1 VGVETPLTRLVKEKV
16 EHFLKRFP
24 DRPFRMLMYD
34 QLAVAALIDPTLF
47 KTEELYV
54 DVDINH
60 GINYGVSVGGKR
72 LWPGAEGGLSVCM
85 SSVSPARSRART
97 RPEASAVA
105 TIWLRST

>member
-34 QLAVAALIDPTLF
+34 QLAVAALVDPTLF

-72 LWPGAEGGLSVCM
+72 LWPGAEGTQEIQVQYNVDWDRFIRMYVERVTGPV
-85 SSVSPARSRART
+85 PGT
-97 RPEASAVA
+97 D
-105 TIWLRST
+105 

>member
-1 VGVETPLTRLVKEKV
+1 MLGLSLTRLVKERV
-16 EHFLKRFP
+16 EGFLKRFP
-24 DRPFRMLMYD
+24 ERPFRMLMYD

-72 LWPGAEGGLSVCM
+72 LWPGAEGAQKIQVQYDLEWDRFIRMYVERVTKPVPG
-85 SSVSPARSRART
+85 T
-97 RPEASAVA
+97 D
-105 TIWLRST
+105 